1 MSKTIK
7 SIWNWVSWI
16 LVGVVVL
23 LAIALV
29 GVRLI
34 GLRPYVVLSGSMEPI
49 YHVGSLIYV
58 KEVDPFELESGDVI
72 TFMMDE
78 DTVVTHR
85 IVEVIPDED
94 DATVVRFGTKGD
106 SNESADGSLVHYK
119 NVLGTPVLT
128 VPGLGYVSN
137 FIQKPP
143 GLYIAFAVV
152 ALVFFGAYLPDVL
165 TSTPSGKHAAGRKK

>member
-1 MSKTIK
+1 M
-7 SIWNWVSWI
+7 

-23 LAIALV
+23 LAIALA

-34 GLRPYVVLSGSMEPI
+34 GLRPYVVLSGSMEPN

-58 KEVDPFELESGDVI
+58 KSVDYKQLEVGDDI
-72 TFMMDE
+72 TFMLDE

-85 IVEVIPDED
+85 IIEILVDEEDPD
-94 DATVVRFGTKGD
+94 TIRYTTKGVAND
-106 SNESADGSLVHYK
+106 AEDGTPVHYK
-119 NVLGTPVLT
+119 NVIGKPVFS
-128 VPGLGYVSN
+128 VPYLGYVSN
-137 FIQKPP
+137 FIQQPP

-165 TSTPSGKHAAGRKK
+165 SSTPSGKHAAGRKK